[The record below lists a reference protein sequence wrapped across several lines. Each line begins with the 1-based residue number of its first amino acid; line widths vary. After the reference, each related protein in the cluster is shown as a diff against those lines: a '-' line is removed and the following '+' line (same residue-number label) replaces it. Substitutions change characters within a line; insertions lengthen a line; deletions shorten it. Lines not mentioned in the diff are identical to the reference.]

1 MTSIAPQILQVTKAS
16 SAAEELFRTIDR
28 PSEIDAMSEAGKVP
42 DASIGDI
49 EARDVHFA
57 YPIRPGVK
65 VLQGLTLNIPAR
77 KTTALVGASGSGK
90 STIIGLLE
98 RWYDPAGGSLY
109 LDGVDLKDLNV
120 RWLRTNIRLVQQ
132 VCRNSFLA
140 LEHRILQLIDPDL
153 LDLQEPVLFNGTV
166 FDNVAFGLLGTDK
179 ARLPAA
185 EQRSLV
191 ERACKSAYADEF
203 IEHLPKVIHLRSSN
217 TTSTNPCRNMI
228 HRLANER

>member
-1 MTSIAPQILQVTKAS
+1 MARLQNRGTLSRTLISYVSRESTDFLDSVIFAVIVAATAMTSIAPQILQVTKAS

-28 PSEIDAMSEAGKVP
+28 PSEIDAMSETGKVP
-42 DASIGDI
+42 DASIGNI

-65 VLQGLTLNIPAR
+65 VLEGLTLSIPAR

-98 RWYDPAGGSLY
+98 RWYDPAKGSLY

-132 VCRNSFLA
+132 VRRNSFC
-140 LEHRILQLIDPDL
+140 R
-153 LDLQEPVLFNGTV
+153 
-166 FDNVAFGLLGTDK
+166 
-179 ARLPAA
+179 RLNAA
-185 EQRSLV
+185 
-191 ERACKSAYADEF
+191 ACD
-203 IEHLPKVIHLRSSN
+203 
-217 TTSTNPCRNMI
+217 
-228 HRLANER
+228 